1 MNSFGYVENN
11 REAGVP
17 VCEFGALAVQKRV
30 LEVTVLHELV
40 DQEEAASFG
49 VRGEMRGGDDVA
61 REELGGE
68 EELVVEL
75 ALSLLGG
82 RVHELD
88 GDGVPGEGAGEDGTE
103 AAVAKA
109 RGEGIGGAAEEGV
122 GERVRGSG
130 VGVGGRG
137 GAFTLAEAEAK

>member
-1 MNSFGYVENN
+1 VEKVNSFGYVENN

-75 ALSLLGG
+75 ALALLGG
-82 RVHELD
+82 GGVHELD
-88 GDGVPGEGAGEDGTE
+88 SDGDSGESAGEYGAE
-103 AAVAKA
+103 ATMAEAG
-109 RGEGIGGAAEEGV
+109 GEGIGGAAEDGK
-122 GERVRGSG
+122 GEAVRG
-130 VGVGGRG
+130 GG
-137 GAFTLAEAEAK
+137 